1 MRVRIEFGT
10 LQRLIVALG
19 LPYTGKRH
27 FYKPESENNGD
38 QTNGR
43 TMKITTY
50 QQDISHNRPIQIE
63 QNLTKK
69 DDHKAGGSVPSGDK
83 QRS

>member
-1 MRVRIEFGT
+1 MT
-10 LQRLIVALG
+10 
-19 LPYTGKRH
+19 
-27 FYKPESENNGD
+27 
-38 QTNGR
+38 
-43 TMKITTY
+43 ITTY

-63 QNLTKK
+63 QDLTKE